1 MRFTKQKKSELKG
14 YRLHNSIGG
23 KTVGTENKLVV
34 ARGMGEEALATT
46 EGTHGKLRG
55 ERLFCGELEWLTHG
69 SMHWTKSTELYVTR
83 REVSCM

>member
-34 ARGMGEEALATT
+34 ARGMGEEAVATT
-46 EGTHGKLRG
+46 EGTHRG
-55 ERLFCGELEWLTHG
+55 NCGVRDCFVEN
-69 SMHWTKSTELYVTR
+69 
-83 REVSCM
+83 